1 MLGLDFGFDNIFGM
15 QFELGGE
22 DPRQVVIRNF
32 TYKRFNLQDCIYLDV
47 ALKEAKDSLAYLK
60 AKKLNGYKMTLPNQP
75 LFIKES
81 FASFKD
87 YMNTK
92 ASDFYKKNTNVND
105 YYGKYLGDN
114 LLQNVIKT
122 LENKFVDLDCRNG
135 YVDGKTS
142 SILPDIFDPN
152 IDEIVN
158 DFDIINKSSH
168 NIGVKIINYSENSP
182 IKKVITTICLESK
195 QNIEK

>member
-60 AKKLNGYKMTLPNQP
+60 AEKLNGYKMTLPNQP

-122 LENKFVDLDCRNG
+122 LENKFVDLDCRNQ
-135 YVDGKTS
+135 
-142 SILPDIFDPN
+142 IEQIRL
-152 IDEIVN
+152 DE
-158 DFDIINKSSH
+158 SA
-168 NIGVKIINYSENSP
+168 KIITKQSATQEQNVLPSNYKEQYLY
-182 IKKVITTICLESK
+182 IGLGAVVLLTGLYIITRK
-195 QNIEK
+195 

>member
-1 MLGLDFGFDNIFGM
+1 MALGLDLGFDNIFGL
-15 QFELGGE
+15 QIPVGGD
-22 DPRQVVIRNF
+22 DPRYVFIRDF
-32 TYKRFNLQDCIYLDV
+32 TYNKFNLKDCISLDV

-60 AKKLNGYKMTLPNQP
+60 AEKLNGYKMTLPNQP

-81 FASFKD
+81 LASFKN

-122 LENKFVDLDCRNG
+122 LENKFVDLDCRNAIE
-135 YVDGKTS
+135 KKRLEES
-142 SILPDIFDPN
+142 A
-152 IDEIVN
+152 
-158 DFDIINKSSH
+158 
-168 NIGVKIINYSENSP
+168 KIITKQSAIQEQNVLPANYKEQYLY
-182 IKKVITTICLESK
+182 IGLGAVVLLTGLYIITKK
-195 QNIEK
+195 